1 MSHIPYYDIVTP
13 SKPTPGSVPLSSYSD
28 EELNAELYRRY
39 MQRLIEGHEKHLE
52 EQTALSRTQQE
63 KI

>member
-1 MSHIPYYDIVTP
+1 MIQN
-13 SKPTPGSVPLSSYSD
+13 KPTPGSVPLSNYSD

-39 MQRLIEGHEKHLE
+39 IQRQIEGHERHLE
-52 EQTALSRTQQE
+52 AQTALSRTQQE